1 MADKAKHAYGSR
13 KNLDAAIASGA
24 VDAYDLLFL
33 NGEGESPAIGWVD
46 KNGNPIIISP
56 TDDLAQFESQIEEE
70 LASKVGAEEI
80 ANLETQIATKAD
92 STEVEEKIGQA
103 MSDSVSAAK
112 SYVDGKVEAA
122 INEHLVKKYEIT
134 SVPDGTLIKMSDVE
148 IRIMCPVD
156 TVWTKQNVGAN
167 GDPNCY
173 YATFKTYCYD
183 DKVAGYIEHLGNQ
196 VDSEIQTTFST
207 DEYGRRFQQTWLAL
221 ARYDEVT
228 DSWSYYGKNSS
239 SEKFVGWD
247 YRIDW
252 FDADGK
258 MLSSDN
264 IRINLSNEQ
273 CHSFFEPY
281 YIGSIMKEVEEKI
294 AEVTSSYEI
303 IEF

>member
-13 KNLDAAIASGA
+13 KNLDSAIASGA

-33 NGEGESPAIGWVD
+33 NGEGETPAIGWVD

-56 TDDLAQFESQIEEE
+56 TDDLAKLETQIEEE
-70 LASKVGAEEI
+70 LASKVGTEEI

-122 INEHLVKKYEIT
+122 INEHLVKKYEVT
-134 SVPDGTLIKMSDVE
+134 SVPDGTLVKMSDAE

-156 TVWTKQNVGAN
+156 TVWAKQNVGAT

-173 YATFKTYCYD
+173 YATFTTYCYD
-183 DKVAGYIEHLGNQ
+183 DKVTGYIEHLGNQ

-207 DEYGRRFQQTWLAL
+207 DEYGRRFQRTWLAL
-221 ARYDEVT
+221 ARYDEAT
-228 DSWSYYGKNSS
+228 DSWTYYGKNSS

-252 FDADGK
+252 FGADEK
-258 MLSSDN
+258 MLASDN

-273 CHSFFEPY
+273 CHSFLEPY
-281 YIGSIMKEVEEKI
+281 YVGSIMKEVEEKI